1 MSNELIV
8 IEESKALAVFS
19 NENGLDPIIQQAKD
33 LVDGFEHDLSTGAG
47 RKRTAS
53 LANKVAKLK
62 TRLDGMGKDLVSD
75 WKAQA
80 KKVDANRKAMRD
92 ELDELKVIARKPLTE
107 WEEEQA
113 RIEEEKRIAEEAEK
127 LRVQMENDHEVALLM
142 NEKFDREL
150 AERLAEEK
158 RIEEERQAK
167 LEKERLEREALIA
180 QQAKEQAERE
190 ASEREAKAKIE
201 AQELAEKVERE
212 RLASIEREEQAR
224 RDAIAA
230 EERAKAQAEEAE
242 RQRVIAEEKAKRDA
256 EEAAERAKQLEIQ
269 RQKDE
274 QERLQ
279 REQEAREANKRHIG
293 GIHKAAKESLMELGM
308 EEEQAKAVVMA
319 IHNGQIANVKI
330 NY

>member
-8 IEESKALAVFS
+8 IEEAKALAVFS

-53 LANKVAKLK
+53 LANKVARLK
-62 TRLDGMGKDLVSD
+62 TRLDGMGKDLVAD

-80 KKVDANRKAMRD
+80 KKVDANRKSMRD

-113 RIEEEKRIAEEAEK
+113 RIEEENRIAEEAEK
-127 LRVQMENDHEVALLM
+127 LRVQMESDHEIALLM

-150 AERLAEEK
+150 AEKLAEEK
-158 RIEEERQAK
+158 RLEEERQAQ

-190 ASEREAKAKIE
+190 AAEREAKAKRE
-201 AQELAEKVERE
+201 AQEL
-212 RLASIEREEQAR
+212 
-224 RDAIAA
+224 
-230 EERAKAQAEEAE
+230 AEEAE
-242 RQRVIAEEKAKRDA
+242 RQRVIAEEKAKQDAIDAENKRLADIEQARRDA
-256 EEAAERAKQLEIQ
+256 EFKA
-269 RQKDE
+269 E
-274 QERLQ
+274 QERIAEVKRQEEEAAKLKADQ
-279 REQEAREANKRHIG
+279 EKRETNNRHVGAIR
-293 GIHKAAKESLMELGM
+293 KAAKESLMATGIT
-308 EEEQAKAVVMA
+308 EEQAKAIVMA

-330 NY
+330 SY